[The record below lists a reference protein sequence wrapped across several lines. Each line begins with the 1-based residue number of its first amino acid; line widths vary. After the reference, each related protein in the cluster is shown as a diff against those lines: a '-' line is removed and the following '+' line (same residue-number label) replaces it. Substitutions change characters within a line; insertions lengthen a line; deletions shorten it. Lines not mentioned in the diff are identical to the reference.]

1 MLDEIPRIKLAHL
14 PTPIDEA
21 KRLADKYGFKKLL
34 IKRDDLT
41 GFAGG
46 GNKARKL
53 EYDFAEIVKGDFD
66 VVLTAG
72 GIQSNH
78 ARMTAAAARKF
89 GLDVKLVLGG
99 PDFNEYE
106 GNLLLDVLFGAEIRY
121 LVNDDA
127 NDHLTSAMNKW
138 AEELSNKGRKPFIL
152 PIGGSTGLGALGYV
166 KAMQELSEQLTDKK
180 VQIIMAVGSCGTFA
194 GSILGAKM
202 FLPEARIIGISVSR
216 TTEAIVQRTKEIII
230 ESAEILKQKINLNE
244 IQVECYDNY
253 FVEYGLITKEGKN
266 AILECANLEGIL
278 LDPIYTGKV
287 MAGMIDLVQK
297 KIIDPDITTIFLHT
311 GGLPIIFSFESE
323 LGKTANCTKIYL

>member
-1 MLDEIPRIKLAHL
+1 MLERIPRIKLAHL

-53 EYDFAEIVKGDFD
+53 EYDFTEIVKGDFD

-78 ARMTAAAARKF
+78 ARMTAAAARKY

-99 PDFNEYE
+99 PDCNEYE

-127 NDHLTSAMNKW
+127 NDHLTTAMNKW

-152 PIGGSTGLGALGYV
+152 PIGGSSGLGALGYV
-166 KAMQELSEQLTDKK
+166 KAIQELSEQLTDKK
-180 VQIIMAVGSCGTFA
+180 VQIIMAIGSCGTFA

-216 TTEAIVQRTKEIII
+216 IKEAIVQRTKEIIT
-230 ESAEILKQKINLNE
+230 ESAEILKQKINLIE

-253 FVEYGLITKEGKN
+253 FVEYGLITKEGES

>member
-1 MLDEIPRIKLAHL
+1 MLDKIPRIKLANL
-14 PTPIDEA
+14 PTPLDDL
-21 KRLADKYGFKKLL
+21 KQLGNKYGFKKLL
-34 IKRDDLT
+34 VKRDDLT

-53 EYDFAEIVKGDFD
+53 EYDFAEILKGGYD

-78 ARMTAAAARKF
+78 ARMTAAAARKL

-99 PDFNEYE
+99 PDFNKFE
-106 GNLLLDVLFGAEIRY
+106 GNLLLDILFGAEIRY
-121 LVNDDA
+121 LVNDDD

-138 AEELSNKGRKPFIL
+138 ADELKSNGRKPFVI

-166 KAMQELSEQLTDKK
+166 KAMQEISEQLADNK

-216 TTEAIVQRTKEIII
+216 TKEAIIQRTKEII
-230 ESAEILKQKINLNE
+230 SDSSLILRQKINLDE
-244 IQVECYDNY
+244 LRIECYDDY

-266 AILECANLEGIL
+266 AILECANFEGIL

-297 KIIDPDITTIFLHT
+297 KIIDPGVTTTFLHT
-311 GGLPIIFSFESE
+311 GGFPIIFSFESE
-323 LGKTANCTKIYL
+323 FARIANCTKIYL